1 MDLFNSFFAQGIF
14 PNVPH
19 GIQNINTAIDESLQ
33 TSGPKPPPP
42 ASKRAIRQLPIV
54 KVTPEDLVDENN
66 RECCICLEP

>member
-1 MDLFNSFFAQGIF
+1 MDFINAVF
-14 PNVPH
+14 PLYSNVAN
-19 GIQNINTAIDESLQ
+19 GMQNNINAAIDESLQ

>member
-1 MDLFNSFFAQGIF
+1 MGCCISNEPIPITPTETYSTT
-14 PNVPH
+14 
-19 GIQNINTAIDESLQ
+19 NTPPEPLYVRTHS
-33 TSGPKPPPP
+33 PPP